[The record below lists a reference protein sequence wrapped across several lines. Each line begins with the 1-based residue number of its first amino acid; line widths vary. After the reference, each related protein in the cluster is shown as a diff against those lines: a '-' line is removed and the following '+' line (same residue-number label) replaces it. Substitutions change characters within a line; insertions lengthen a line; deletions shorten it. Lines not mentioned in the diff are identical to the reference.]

1 MKAQD
6 IMPKY
11 GAVVAEFDV
20 KQLLCIY
27 GDAKAVVDDIV
38 YRVERLTSEK
48 WANSVFFHIKHI
60 VRGVEADD
68 PNYKV
73 GGRAEMLDFVF
84 DDYIFL
90 GYDPNRGVIIR
101 RRA

>member
-11 GAVVAEFDV
+11 GTVVAEFDV
-20 KQLLCIY
+20 KKLLCIY
-27 GDAKAVVDDIV
+27 GDANVAVEDIV
-38 YRVERLTSEK
+38 LCVAKHTSDK
-48 WANSVFFHIKHI
+48 WARSASLNIKDM
-60 VRGVEADD
+60 VRGVEHDD
-68 PNYKV
+68 PAYKV

-84 DDYIFL
+84 DDDYLL
-90 GYDPNRGVIIR
+90 GYDPNRGIILR